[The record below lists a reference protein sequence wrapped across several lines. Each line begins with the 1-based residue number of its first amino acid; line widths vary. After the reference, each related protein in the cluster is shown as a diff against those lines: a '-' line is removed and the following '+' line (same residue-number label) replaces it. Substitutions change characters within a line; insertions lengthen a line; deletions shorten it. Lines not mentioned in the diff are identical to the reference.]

1 MTGRLP
7 DILCV
12 SSIDWDFIWQGHQEI
27 MSRMA
32 AAGHRVLF
40 VENTGVRAPRVRDL
54 PRVRQRIRNWWRGT
68 KGFRQERQNL
78 FIYSPLLLP
87 LPYFFLARWVNRWL
101 LSRALRRWMQAVGFS
116 RPILWTFLPT
126 PLARDLV
133 TRLDSQLTIYYC
145 IDDLASSSPEARRIA
160 SSEERL
166 FHDADLVFVTSE
178 QLRQRAARFSTRVH
192 LFPFGVS
199 LEGFE
204 RVRESN
210 DALPADVASIRG
222 PIVGY
227 VGGLHQWV
235 DCDLLCEVAR
245 RMPEASI
252 VLVGPEQADMS
263 ALRKFPNVHLLGKK
277 AHSDVPRYVKTFDV
291 GLVPYRLSAYTANVY
306 PTKLNEY
313 LAMGTPVVATD
324 LAEIRRFNADHGGV
338 VSVAASPEEYVA
350 AIRRALHSSSAA
362 ERERRI
368 AVARTNSW
376 SARIAAMSHLIE
388 TAIAAQGSSDA
399 GWEETLRRA
408 YRATRRRAAQII
420 VGLAA
425 AYLLLFYTPLVWWAA
440 TPLTLSSPPA
450 PADAIVVFA
459 GGVGES
465 GQAGGGY
472 QERVKQ
478 ALDLYK
484 GGYARYL
491 VLSSGY
497 VYSFREAEVMRALA
511 VDNGVPPSVIV
522 LEQRAAST
530 YQNVT
535 FVDEILRDHRWR
547 SILLVSSPY
556 HMRRATMVWRKIAPD
571 VTVIPSPPPQS
582 QFYDHPRAGATLS
595 QIRGIL
601 QEYVAIFAYWRRGWL

>member
-1 MTGRLP
+1 
-7 DILCV
+7 
-12 SSIDWDFIWQGHQEI
+12 
-27 MSRMA
+27 
-32 AAGHRVLF
+32 
-40 VENTGVRAPRVRDL
+40 
-54 PRVRQRIRNWWRGT
+54 
-68 KGFRQERQNL
+68 
-78 FIYSPLLLP
+78 
-87 LPYFFLARWVNRWL
+87 
-101 LSRALRRWMQAVGFS
+101 
-116 RPILWTFLPT
+116 
-126 PLARDLV
+126 
-133 TRLDSQLTIYYC
+133 
-145 IDDLASSSPEARRIA
+145 
-160 SSEERL
+160 
-166 FHDADLVFVTSE
+166 
-178 QLRQRAARFSTRVH
+178 
-192 LFPFGVS
+192 
-199 LEGFE
+199 
-204 RVRESN
+204 
-210 DALPADVASIRG
+210 
-222 PIVGY
+222 
-227 VGGLHQWV
+227 
-235 DCDLLCEVAR
+235 
-245 RMPEASI
+245 
-252 VLVGPEQADMS
+252 
-263 ALRKFPNVHLLGKK
+263 
-277 AHSDVPRYVKTFDV
+277 
-291 GLVPYRLSAYTANVY
+291 LSAYTANVY

-324 LAEIRRFNADHGGV
+324 LAEIRRFNADHSGV

-440 TPLTLSSPPA
+440 APLTLSSPPA